1 MKSEVKKTE
10 KKKTKPKT
18 TQNRIPENRG
28 STTKKFN
35 ICITGILEREERE
48 KGTEEFFS
56 TDLTDNS
63 LLQIITTMYSVPY
76 TYVWVSGG
84 VNAYDK

>member
-1 MKSEVKKTE
+1 MGKKTR
-10 KKKTKPKT
+10 
-18 TQNRIPENRG
+18 NRITENCV

-35 ICITGILEREERE
+35 ICITRILEREEKKE
-48 KGTEEFFS
+48 QKNFFS

-63 LLQIITTMYSVPY
+63 LLQIMITAMYSMPY

-84 VNAYDK
+84 VNAYD